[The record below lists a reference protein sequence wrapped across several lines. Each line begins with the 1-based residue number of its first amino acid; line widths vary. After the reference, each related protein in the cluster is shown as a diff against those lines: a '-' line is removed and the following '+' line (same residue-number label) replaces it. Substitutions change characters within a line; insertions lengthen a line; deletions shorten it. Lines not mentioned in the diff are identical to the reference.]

1 MGSAPS
7 RFNKKVITKR
17 ESIRSDSS
25 GRTVACTRPSR
36 TGIHHEC
43 LIAGRKPIVAVDDL
57 AFAAAARRTA
67 GGAGPP
73 HGGAAGAPV
82 AGGEALLRA
91 DPGDAVLREALAL
104 VAEADAIV
112 VGTPVYKASFSGV
125 LKVFLD
131 LLPQD
136 GLAGKLVLPVATG
149 GSQSHML
156 ALDYALRPVLASLA
170 PRHILPSIYAASSQ
184 LPWLPEAG
192 LQPAKPI
199 AARIEAGI
207 EQLHAELQQAQ
218 LRKAADIARPPA
230 IAA

>member
-1 MGSAPS
+1 MNVLLLGGSPS
-7 RFNKKVITKR
+7 LPSTTWRLLQLLGER
-17 ESIRSDSS
+17 LAAL
-25 GRTVACTRPSR
+25 GHRTVALQVRQLP
-36 TGIHHEC
+36 
-43 LIAGRKPIVAVDDL
+43 A
-57 AFAAAARRTA
+57 
-67 GGAGPP
+67 
-73 HGGAAGAPV
+73 
-82 AGGEALLRA
+82 EALLRA